1 MKKRLW
7 LWTVDVAKMK
17 KTTDN
22 PYFDDDAPSVTC
34 LFKIRVADDVLTSGT
49 PFYVSLIFFIS
60 DINFETC
67 FSHVPTELLSASLII
82 RGSGVVDTMENS
94 FNF

>member
-1 MKKRLW
+1 
-7 LWTVDVAKMK
+7 MK

-67 FSHVPTELLSASLII
+67 FSTSLLNFYLH
-82 RGSGVVDTMENS
+82 SGYDGE
-94 FNF
+94 